1 MSIHRTLAIVRKEFR
16 HIWRDPR
23 TFFLV
28 AVSPAFLLL
37 LLSHIFAFDVE
48 QVDLALLDMDRTPLS
63 RQYAAALTADG
74 DLRIRAWVGSLEE
87 IDQLLAAGDVDAGL
101 VIPPGFEADVRAGR
115 AAQVQ
120 VALDGADP
128 IAAGQTAADLEQ
140 RTAAFAAR
148 RWSAAPR
155 DGGGLDLRIVA
166 RYNPTLKTLISMVPG
181 LGAIVLSMP
190 ALGLALALAREKETG
205 SFEGLIATPVRGAEY
220 LVGKTVAYLISG
232 LMGVV
237 LAWMVAVLYFRV
249 PFRGDVLAYL
259 ILAAD
264 FLLAAMGVSL
274 FIANFTRSQQTTMLL
289 VLTVFFA
296 PSFFI
301 AGLISPV
308 DIRDLASRL
317 IAYGLPTTHF
327 ITISRAMF
335 LKGLG
340 IGDLGFPAL
349 MLLGMGAGGL
359 LISLLLFRKKLG

>member
-1 MSIHRTLAIVRKEFR
+1 MSIHRALAITRKEFR
-16 HIWRDPR
+16 HILRDPR

-28 AVSPAFLLL
+28 SVSPAFLLL

-48 QVDLALLDMDRTPLS
+48 QVDLAVLDMDRTPLS
-63 RQYAAALTADG
+63 RRYVAALTADG
-74 DLRIRAWVGSLEE
+74 DLRVRAQVASLAEL
-87 IDQLLAAGDVDAGL
+87 DQLLAAGEIDAGL

-115 AAQVQ
+115 SAQVQ

-128 IAAGQTAADLEQ
+128 IAASQTAAGLEQ
-140 RTAAFAAR
+140 RTAAFAAQQR
-148 RWSAAPR
+148 PAAAR
-155 DGGGLDLRIVA
+155 AVGGLDPRIVV
-166 RYNPTLKTLISMVPG
+166 RYNPTLKSLVSMVPG

-220 LVGKTVAYLISG
+220 LLGKTTAYLLSG
-232 LMGVV
+232 LLGAA
-237 LAWMVAVLYFRV
+237 LAWLVAIFYFRV
-249 PFRGDVLAYL
+249 PFRGSLLAYL

-264 FLLAAMGVSL
+264 YLLAGMGFSL

-301 AGLISPV
+301 AGLIAPV
-308 DIRDLASRL
+308 DIRNLVSRL
-317 IAYGLPTTHF
+317 IAYSLPATHF
-327 ITISRAMF
+327 ITISRSVF

-340 IGDLGFPAL
+340 IDDLWSPAL
-349 MLLGMGAGGL
+349 TLLGMGIGGL
-359 LISLLLFRKKLG
+359 AVSLLLFRKKLG

>member
-1 MSIHRTLAIVRKEFR
+1 MSIHRALAITRKEFR
-16 HIWRDPR
+16 HILRDPR

-28 AVSPAFLLL
+28 AMSPAFLLF

-63 RQYAAALTADG
+63 RRYVAALTADG
-74 DLRIRAWVGSLEE
+74 DLRIRAQVASLDEM
-87 IDQLLAAGDVDAGL
+87 DRLLAAGEVDAGL
-101 VIPPGFEADVRAGR
+101 VIPPGFEADVQAGR
-115 AAQVQ
+115 PAQVQ

-128 IAAGQTAADLEQ
+128 IAASQTAAALEQ
-140 RTAAFAAR
+140 RTAAFAIRREPAAAR
-148 RWSAAPR
+148 
-155 DGGGLDLRIVA
+155 GVEGLDLRIVV
-166 RYNPTLKTLISMVPG
+166 RYNPTLKSLMSMVPG

-220 LVGKTVAYLISG
+220 LLGKTAAYLISG
-232 LMGVV
+232 LLGVV
-237 LAWMVAVLYFRV
+237 LAWLVAVLYFRV
-249 PFRGDVLAYL
+249 PFRGDLLAYL

-264 FLLAAMGVSL
+264 YLLAGMGFSL

-301 AGLISPV
+301 AGLIAPV
-308 DIRDLASRL
+308 DIRDLVSRL
-317 IAYGLPTTHF
+317 IAYSLPATHF
-327 ITISRAMF
+327 ITISRSVF

-340 IGDLGFPAL
+340 IGDLWLPAL
-349 MLLGMGAGGL
+349 MLLGMGTGGL
-359 LISLLLFRKKLG
+359 IVSLLLFRKKLG